1 VEPLQIHYALY
12 VVVEDYIKKGFFE
25 GKAKLSY
32 SKYEGARFID
42 LFRRQRE
49 LPFGAKLQNHAL
61 NSRLNEEFKK
71 FYSTLGKEPI
81 VRDLEK
87 QRYWIQEDLLQV
99 RIRRKDGVD
108 FTYNIAKVVIAV
120 IDAYVAT
127 KKVAFESFLEA
138 CKKIAN
144 LGNEEPT
151 KAIDF
156 VVDQLKPTV
165 DARVFEIV
173 SYAILKALY
182 GQQTIWIGDEKD
194 TVAKEALILYKT
206 GRTHANDGGIDFVM
220 KPLGRFFQVTETID
234 VSKYFLDIDKVQKF
248 PITFVVKS
256 EETIDQIRNTI
267 KTQAT
272 AKYKIDA
279 IVESYLEAIEEI
291 INVQNLVQAFS
302 SVIDSGKLQEVMD
315 EIVTQSKMEF
325 NYNNNTETAF

>member
-1 VEPLQIHYALY
+1 
-12 VVVEDYIKKGFFE
+12 
-25 GKAKLSY
+25 
-32 SKYEGARFID
+32 
-42 LFRRQRE
+42 
-49 LPFGAKLQNHAL
+49 
-61 NSRLNEEFKK
+61 
-71 FYSTLGKEPI
+71 
-81 VRDLEK
+81 
-87 QRYWIQEDLLQV
+87 LQV